1 MLDPRRL
8 QVIQAV
14 GREGSLSAAA
24 RSLGYSQPAISH
36 HVAQLE
42 AQLGTALVA
51 RAGRGVR
58 LTDAGR
64 AVAEHADDVLGR
76 MAAAEAEVAEIA
88 GLRAGRVRLAAFPS
102 GSATLVPAALA
113 ALRSEHPLVEVSFV
127 EAEPDESLPLLR
139 AGELD
144 VVLGFAYAEEPDP
157 AGGFDRLRLL
167 DDPLHAVLPAGH
179 RLAARKRIRLPD
191 LAGETWIAGC
201 PQCRGHLLHVCAA
214 AGFEPAI
221 AFGTDDYVAVQS
233 LVAAGL
239 GVALLPAL
247 SLAAATNPAV
257 AVRPVAGGP
266 GRTIEAVTVAG
277 ARRPP
282 AVTAMLEALQAAAA
296 RK

>member
-1 MLDPRRL
+1 MIDPRRL

-14 GREGSLSAAA
+14 AREGSLSAAA
-24 RSLGYSQPAISH
+24 RSLGYTQPAISH

-42 AQLGTALVA
+42 AQLGTALVT
-51 RAGRGVR
+51 RLGRGVR

-113 ALRSEHPLVEVSFV
+113 ALRAEHPLVEVTFV
-127 EAEPDESLPLLR
+127 EAEPGESLPLLR

-144 VVLGFAYAEEPDP
+144 VVLGFSYDEEPD
-157 AGGFDRLRLL
+157 AAAGFDHLRLL

-179 RLAARKRIRLPD
+179 RLAARKRIRLTD
-191 LAGETWIAGC
+191 LAEETWIAGC
-201 PQCRGHLLHVCAA
+201 PQCRGHLLHVCAG
-214 AGFEPAI
+214 AGFEPSI
-221 AFGTDDYVAVQS
+221 AFGTDDYVAVQG

-247 SLAAATNPAV
+247 SLSAATNPSV
-257 AVRPVAGGP
+257 VVRPVAGSP
-266 GRTIEAVTVAG
+266 GRTIEAVTVTG
-277 ARRPP
+277 TRRPP
-282 AVTAMLEALQAAAA
+282 AVTAMLAALTSAAAA
-296 RK
+296 S